1 MSSQP
6 PKRTRKQTDSPNK
19 EHICVSCSK
28 KATKNAIECDRC
40 GEWEHKMC
48 AQVSDDMYKLINE
61 VPKNIKFFCTPCC
74 SVIATL
80 MEVDSSLDSA
90 ILMLKEKLENLE
102 LKFCNSLQD
111 VQTHLSDR
119 VRELEL
125 NFQGSDVANKVSD
138 HIKAL
143 ELKVQGSI
151 EQLELKLQGLD
162 IVNKLSDQITELEQK
177 VQGSSDQI
185 KELELKVQG
194 SNVADQLKEI
204 ETRLHKPIEQ
214 HLKSMEVNTKKA
226 KEATLDTA
234 SRVVDEYRDMERRK
248 WNLIVFNIPEPKSRE
263 PSQRKAEDRETL
275 NAIMKDIGVGS
286 VDIAEVVR
294 LGAITVNKIRP
305 LRVQFTNLSHRRS
318 VLANAKRLR
327 DSSSGVF
334 KGIYINPDLSVKER
348 QAQRELR
355 LELTR
360 RKQNGES
367 GIFIRG
373 GRIIKFTRTENHIY
387 GHPQRPTLE
396 AMDNQ
401 SA

>member
-1 MSSQP
+1 M
-6 PKRTRKQTDSPNK
+6 
-19 EHICVSCSK
+19 
-28 KATKNAIECDRC
+28 
-40 GEWEHKMC
+40 
-48 AQVSDDMYKLINE
+48 
-61 VPKNIKFFCTPCC
+61 
-74 SVIATL
+74 
-80 MEVDSSLDSA
+80 
-90 ILMLKEKLENLE
+90 
-102 LKFCNSLQD
+102 
-111 VQTHLSDR
+111 
-119 VRELEL
+119 
-125 NFQGSDVANKVSD
+125 
-138 HIKAL
+138 
-143 ELKVQGSI
+143 
-151 EQLELKLQGLD
+151 
-162 IVNKLSDQITELEQK
+162 
-177 VQGSSDQI
+177 
-185 KELELKVQG
+185 KVQG

-204 ETRLHKPIEQ
+204 ETRLHEPIEQ

-294 LGAITVNKIRP
+294 LGVITVNKIRP

-318 VLANAKRLR
+318 VLANTKRLR
-327 DSSSGVF
+327 DFSSGVF

-373 GRIIKFTRTENHIY
+373 GRIIKFTRTENHIS